1 MQNGRRMALPV
12 DVRSPTHGNISL
24 VSQAIF
30 RSIQYP
36 QMKRFSILFIILA
49 IFTVSI
55 AAGNVSFTV
64 KAPGR
69 IYEGD
74 KFPVTFRLTNA
85 DGSDLKVSAIDG
97 CTLLFGP
104 STSQSQ
110 SYSVVNG
117 RAESSSAIEYTYYYR
132 ADKAGQFTIPAAS
145 VLADGKRLTTAP
157 ANFTVHERAERDT
170 PGSQRPVAVDDV
182 DTQTAGRKVNADD
195 VFVRIILS
203 RNSAYE
209 QEAIGCTIKLYTK
222 YSISSFMPTRQ
233 PSFDG
238 FLIQELDVQPALN
251 EIENYRGQDYM
262 TAILKHCIIFPQKSG
277 KLTINSG
284 NYDISVIQYDNVNM
298 GMFQV
303 RQPRETK
310 IKVSSNTGSI
320 DIQPLPSPKPEGFN
334 GAVGEFKVESRLV
347 GNSFRTNDPATLF
360 YTISGTG
367 NIKYLKEPQIDFPTE
382 FEQYTPKSD
391 IQTSVSGN
399 EVSGTMTVEY
409 TFVPQSVGEFTIGS
423 DKFVYFDPAT
433 RDYETLS
440 TPTYPIKV
448 AKGLST
454 PAPTEDQKAIENKN
468 SDIRHIYLGDK
479 NPSKSHSIVV
489 TTTGYWMLYLGLLIA
504 AAAIIIANR
513 TRARRNADVT
523 RMRTAKANKVA
534 TKRLK
539 LAGKYLSAGDNDK
552 FYEEMLHALWGYL
565 SDKLSIPLSQ
575 LNRQNIVER
584 LSEKEYSEETIS
596 SIVNVLDECEM
607 ARYTPDSSTR
617 MDSIY
622 EEGAKAINNLEKR

>member
-1 MQNGRRMALPV
+1 
-12 DVRSPTHGNISL
+12 
-24 VSQAIF
+24 
-30 RSIQYP
+30 
-36 QMKRFSILFIILA
+36 MKRFHILFIYIALIA
-49 IFTVSI
+49 IVAN
-55 AAGNVSFTV
+55 AAGNVNFTV
-64 KAPGR
+64 KTPGR

-74 KFPVTFRLTNA
+74 KFPITFRLTNA

-145 VLADGKRLTTAP
+145 VLADGKRLSTKP
-157 ANFTVHERAERDT
+157 AQFTVHPRAERDT
-170 PGSQRPVAVDDV
+170 PASQRPVAVDDV

-251 EIENYRGQDYM
+251 EIETYRGQDYM
-262 TAILKHCIIFPQKSG
+262 TAILKRCIIFPQKSG

-284 NYDISVIQYDNVNM
+284 NYDISVVQYDNVNM

-320 DIQPLPSPKPEGFN
+320 DILPLPSPKPEGFN
-334 GAVGEFKVESRLV
+334 GAVGQFTVDSRLV
-347 GNSFRTNDPATLF
+347 GNSLRTNDPATLI

-391 IQTSVSGN
+391 IKTNVSGN

-409 TFVPQSVGEFTIGS
+409 TFVPQSVGNFTIGS
-423 DKFVYFDPAT
+423 DKFVYFDPAK
-433 RDYETLS
+433 RDYVTLN

-448 AKGLST
+448 AKGLSS

-479 NPSKSHSIVV
+479 HPSMDHTLVV
-489 TTTGYWMLYLGLLIA
+489 TTLMYWMLYLGLFIITI
-504 AAAIIIANR
+504 AIIVANR
-513 TRARRNADVT
+513 ARARRNADVSG
-523 RMRTAKANKVA
+523 MRTAKASKVA
-534 TKRLK
+534 SRRLK
-539 LAGKYLSAGDNDK
+539 TAGKYLSAGDNDK
-552 FYEEMLHALWGYL
+552 FYEEMLRALWGYL
-565 SDKLSIPLSQ
+565 SDKLTIPLSQ

-584 LSEKEYSEETIS
+584 LSEKGYSAEATS

-607 ARYTPDSSTR
+607 ARYTPDSSSR
-617 MDSIY
+617 MDSVY
-622 EEGAKAINNLEKR
+622 DEGVKAINNLEKR

>member
-1 MQNGRRMALPV
+1 
-12 DVRSPTHGNISL
+12 
-24 VSQAIF
+24 
-30 RSIQYP
+30 
-36 QMKRFSILFIILA
+36 MKRFSILFIIIALL
-49 IFTVSI
+49 TTCVY
-55 AAGNVSFTV
+55 AAGDVKFTV

-69 IYEGD
+69 VYEGD
-74 KFPVTFRLTNA
+74 KFPVTFRLSNA
-85 DGSDLKVSAIDG
+85 EGSDLKVSAIDG

-104 STSQSQ
+104 STSTSQ

-117 RAESSSAIEYTYYYR
+117 HAESSSAVEYTYYYR
-132 ADKAGQFTIPAAS
+132 ADKAGKYTIPAAS
-145 VLADGKRLTTAP
+145 ILAGGKRLTTQTA
-157 ANFTVHERAERDT
+157 TLTIHERAERDT
-170 PGSQRPVAVDDV
+170 PASQRPVAVDDV

-203 RNSAYE
+203 RSSAYE

-262 TAILKHCIIFPQKSG
+262 TAVLKHCIIFPQKSG

-284 NYDISVIQYDNVNM
+284 NYDISVVQYDNVNM

-320 DIQPLPSPKPEGFN
+320 DILPLPSPKPDGFN
-334 GAVGEFKVESRLV
+334 GAVGDFTIDSRLV
-347 GNSFRTNDPATLF
+347 GNSFRTNDPATLI

-367 NIKYLKEPQIDFPTE
+367 NIKYLKEPQIDFPSE

-391 IQTSVSGN
+391 IKTSVSGN

-409 TFVPQSVGEFTIGS
+409 TFVPQSVGNFTIGS
-423 DKFVYFDPAT
+423 DKFVYFDPAK
-433 RDYETLS
+433 RDYVTLT
-440 TPTYPIKV
+440 TPSYPVKV

-468 SDIRHIYLGDK
+468 SDIRHIYLGEK
-479 NPSKSHSIVV
+479 NPSHNHSLTVRSAFYWTLYIV
-489 TTTGYWMLYLGLLIA
+489 L
-504 AAAIIIANR
+504 IIITGAVIVANR
-513 TRARRNADVT
+513 ARARRNADVSG
-523 RMRTAKANKVA
+523 MRTAKASKVA
-534 TKRLK
+534 SKRLK
-539 LAGKYLSAGDNDK
+539 TAGKYLSAGDNDK
-552 FYEEMLHALWGYL
+552 FYEEMLRALWGYL
-565 SDKLSIPLSQ
+565 SDKLAIPLSQ
-575 LNRQNIVER
+575 LTRQNIVDKLTEKGYS
-584 LSEKEYSEETIS
+584 SEATS

-607 ARYTPDSSTR
+607 ARYTPESSSR
-617 MDSIY
+617 MDAVYS
-622 EEGAKAINNLEKR
+622 EGAKAINNLEKR

>member
-1 MQNGRRMALPV
+1 
-12 DVRSPTHGNISL
+12 
-24 VSQAIF
+24 
-30 RSIQYP
+30 
-36 QMKRFSILFIILA
+36 MKRFHILFIYIALIA
-49 IFTVSI
+49 IVAN
-55 AAGNVSFTV
+55 AAGNVNFTV
-64 KAPGR
+64 KTPGR

-74 KFPVTFRLTNA
+74 KFPITFRLTNA

-145 VLADGKRLTTAP
+145 VLADGKRLSTKP
-157 ANFTVHERAERDT
+157 AQFTVHPRAERDT
-170 PGSQRPVAVDDV
+170 PASQRPVAVDDV

-251 EIENYRGQDYM
+251 EIETYRGQDYM
-262 TAILKHCIIFPQKSG
+262 TAILKRCIIFPQKSG

-284 NYDISVIQYDNVNM
+284 NYDISVVQYDNVNM

-320 DIQPLPSPKPEGFN
+320 DILPLPSPKPEGFN
-334 GAVGEFKVESRLV
+334 GAVGQFTVDSRLV
-347 GNSFRTNDPATLF
+347 GNSFRTNDPATLI

-391 IQTSVSGN
+391 IKTSVSGN

-409 TFVPQSVGEFTIGS
+409 TFVPQSVGNFTIGS
-423 DKFVYFDPAT
+423 DKFVYFDPAK
-433 RDYETLS
+433 RDYVTLN
-440 TPTYPIKV
+440 TPTYPVKV
-448 AKGLST
+448 AKGLSS

-479 NPSKSHSIVV
+479 HPSMDHTLVV
-489 TTTGYWMLYLGLLIA
+489 TTLMYWMLYLGLFIITI
-504 AAAIIIANR
+504 AIIVANR
-513 TRARRNADVT
+513 SRARRNADVSG
-523 RMRTAKANKVA
+523 MRTAKASKVA
-534 TKRLK
+534 SRRLK
-539 LAGKYLSAGDNDK
+539 TAGKYLSAGDNDK
-552 FYEEMLHALWGYL
+552 FYEEMLRALWGYL
-565 SDKLSIPLSQ
+565 SDKLTIPLSQ

-584 LSEKEYSEETIS
+584 LSEKGYSAEATS

-607 ARYTPDSSTR
+607 ARYTPDSSSR
-617 MDSIY
+617 MDSVY
-622 EEGAKAINNLEKR
+622 DEGVKAINNLEKR

>member
-1 MQNGRRMALPV
+1 
-12 DVRSPTHGNISL
+12 
-24 VSQAIF
+24 
-30 RSIQYP
+30 
-36 QMKRFSILFIILA
+36 MKRFHILFIYIALIA
-49 IFTVSI
+49 IVAN
-55 AAGNVSFTV
+55 AAGNVNFTV
-64 KAPGR
+64 KTPGR

-74 KFPVTFRLTNA
+74 KFPITFRLTNA

-132 ADKAGQFTIPAAS
+132 AEKAGQFTIPAAS
-145 VLADGKRLTTAP
+145 VLADGKRLSTKP
-157 ANFTVHERAERDT
+157 AQFTVHPRAERDT
-170 PGSQRPVAVDDV
+170 PASQRPVAVDDV

-251 EIENYRGQDYM
+251 EIETYRGQDYM
-262 TAILKHCIIFPQKSG
+262 TAILKRCIIFPQKSG

-284 NYDISVIQYDNVNM
+284 NYDISVVQYDNVNM

-320 DIQPLPSPKPEGFN
+320 DILPLPSPKPEGFN
-334 GAVGEFKVESRLV
+334 GAVGQFTVDSRLV
-347 GNSFRTNDPATLF
+347 GNSFRTNDPATLI

-391 IQTSVSGN
+391 IKTSVSGN

-409 TFVPQSVGEFTIGS
+409 TFVPQSVGNFTIGS
-423 DKFVYFDPAT
+423 DKFVYFDPAK
-433 RDYETLS
+433 RDYVTLN

-448 AKGLST
+448 AKGLSS

-479 NPSKSHSIVV
+479 HPSMDHTLVV
-489 TTTGYWMLYLGLLIA
+489 TTLMYWMLYLGLFIITI
-504 AAAIIIANR
+504 AIIVANR
-513 TRARRNADVT
+513 ARARRNADVSG
-523 RMRTAKANKVA
+523 MRTAKASKVA
-534 TKRLK
+534 SRRLK
-539 LAGKYLSAGDNDK
+539 TAGKYLSAGDNDK
-552 FYEEMLHALWGYL
+552 FYEEMLRALWGYL
-565 SDKLSIPLSQ
+565 SDKLTIPLSQ

-584 LSEKEYSEETIS
+584 LSEKGYSAEATS

-607 ARYTPDSSTR
+607 ARYTPDSSSR
-617 MDSIY
+617 MDSVY
-622 EEGAKAINNLEKR
+622 DEGVKAINNLEKR

>member
-1 MQNGRRMALPV
+1 
-12 DVRSPTHGNISL
+12 
-24 VSQAIF
+24 
-30 RSIQYP
+30 
-36 QMKRFSILFIILA
+36 MKRFHILFILFALIA
-49 IFTVSI
+49 VTAN
-55 AAGNVSFTV
+55 AAGNINFTV
-64 KAPGR
+64 KTPGR

-74 KFPVTFRLTNA
+74 KFPITFRLTNA

-145 VLADGKRLTTAP
+145 VLADGKRLTTKP
-157 ANFTVHERAERDT
+157 AQFTVHPRAERDT
-170 PGSQRPVAVDDV
+170 PASQRPVAVDDV

-251 EIENYRGQDYM
+251 EIETYRGQDYM
-262 TAILKHCIIFPQKSG
+262 TAILKRCIIFPQKSG

-284 NYDISVIQYDNVNM
+284 NYDISVVQYDNVNM

-310 IKVSSNTGSI
+310 IKVSSNTGTI
-320 DIQPLPSPKPEGFN
+320 DILPLPSPKPEGFN
-334 GAVGEFKVESRLV
+334 GAVGQFTVDSRLV
-347 GNSFRTNDPATLF
+347 GNSFRTNDPATLI

-391 IQTSVSGN
+391 IKTNVSGN

-409 TFVPQSVGEFTIGS
+409 TFVPQSVGNFTIGS
-423 DKFVYFDPAT
+423 DKFVYFDPAK
-433 RDYETLS
+433 RDYVTLN

-448 AKGLST
+448 AKGLSS

-479 NPSKSHSIVV
+479 NPSMDHTLVV
-489 TTTGYWMLYLGLLIA
+489 TTLMYWMLYLGLFI
-504 AAAIIIANR
+504 ITIVIIATNR
-513 TRARRNADVT
+513 ARARRNADIT
-523 RMRTAKANKVA
+523 GMRTAKASKVA
-534 TKRLK
+534 SKRLK
-539 LAGKYLSAGDNDK
+539 TAGKYLSAGDNDK
-552 FYEEMLHALWGYL
+552 FYEEMLRALWGYL
-565 SDKLSIPLSQ
+565 SDKLTIPLSQ
-575 LNRQNIVER
+575 LNRQNIVDKLAEKGYS
-584 LSEKEYSEETIS
+584 SEATA

-607 ARYTPDSSTR
+607 ARYTPDSSSR
-617 MDSIY
+617 MDSVY
-622 EEGAKAINNLEKR
+622 DEGVKAINNLEKR